1 MYITGPVNC
10 GYVYCLTPPFP
21 SSLLP
26 SPSLHQA
33 QLQHL
38 VLEAL
43 LHHLAKHAMNALI
56 STAIIQVLGRLVPMA
71 AGSIAGPYLLDF
83 LRTLVSHLKTTV
95 SRAQSSSE
103 VGWWKRQEGRESV
116 Q

>member
-1 MYITGPVNC
+1 M
-10 GYVYCLTPPFP
+10 
-21 SSLLP
+21 
-26 SPSLHQA
+26 
-33 QLQHL
+33 

-103 VGWWKRQEGRESV
+103 VGWWKRREGREGVQWGRGVSCGGEERGVFRGGLVRDGGSCESECSV
-116 Q
+116 L